1 MPSKLDLFLDAR
13 KVTEK
18 DKPFTLWSFKNKEK
32 WFVNEDDL
40 PEFYKLYCAELRH
53 SNPQYLTER
62 STLIGQM
69 RVDLD
74 FKYAGKVDEHKH
86 TQTQVLAFVG
96 AYLEEAKRWVV
107 LPSDVEVYVLEKE
120 NPTYDPIKKISSSG
134 IHIQFPALKTRADVE
149 KGIRRALLARMED
162 FFPAL
167 ECTKGWDDVY
177 DPSPLTH
184 TGNWPLLG
192 SKKPAEGSLPYEL
205 KYIIDWDSGDLSV
218 DAEVSAT
225 PTIELVRRLSVR
237 SAASEEIALTEW
249 GQEHTRVPAEPL
261 LRAVSR
267 GRGDTRETQGSRGA
281 SPTGRVREALTE
293 ARKKNIR
300 AHTMNLGEFRHS
312 GAHDEY
318 VKVGQCLFNIHP
330 YDLEDVWLDFM
341 EKSSIPHRKHKALE
355 KWRGFTERVDGERTG
370 EGSLRFWSRQDNFES
385 YLKIESENVESLVR
399 EAAATATEH
408 DVAQVVFAKYRD
420 EFKCASVKNNDWYQY
435 VGHIWK
441 NSESGVDLLARL
453 SSDVAK
459 LFLIKEREALTAIEN
474 LDAER
479 DKEACD
485 AVEKDRKNYTAIR
498 LRLKTTSFKENVM
511 RECKVLFRDPKFL
524 ENLDNNKHLIA
535 FTNGVFDTKTI
546 TFRPGKPDDYISFCT
561 NVAYAVDTQYHQFK
575 CWPELKAFLESCMP
589 HLKVRNYFLHTLAT
603 CLSGETN
610 QRFHIMT
617 GSGSNG
623 KSMIMKLM
631 LAAMGDYG
639 YAADIAI
646 FTQKRGQAGAAAPQM
661 VRMRGRRFV
670 TMSEPDE
677 GEPLA
682 SALLK
687 FLTGSD
693 KVTVRDLYAGSK
705 QMLEFEIMCKFF
717 LSCNEKPPVRTVDG
731 GTWRRI
737 KVIDFPNKFVHEP
750 KLPNE
755 HPIDESIMGKVDSPE
770 WAACFMAY
778 LVHLYTE
785 GSGLHGL
792 VPPTE
797 VDAYTQEYKV
807 ESDILARF
815 LQEYF
820 HPLETPPGD
829 LPDPVS
835 WPTITATFQ
844 DWKRTNEL
852 GFRGGSATDLKKR
865 IETQYGKTP
874 RNGWTSFRFG
884 PS

>member
-1 MPSKLDLFLDAR
+1 
-13 KVTEK
+13 
-18 DKPFTLWSFKNKEK
+18 
-32 WFVNEDDL
+32 
-40 PEFYKLYCAELRH
+40 
-53 SNPQYLTER
+53 
-62 STLIGQM
+62 
-69 RVDLD
+69 
-74 FKYAGKVDEHKH
+74 
-86 TQTQVLAFVG
+86 
-96 AYLEEAKRWVV
+96 
-107 LPSDVEVYVLEKE
+107 
-120 NPTYDPIKKISSSG
+120 
-134 IHIQFPALKTRADVE
+134 
-149 KGIRRALLARMED
+149 
-162 FFPAL
+162 
-167 ECTKGWDDVY
+167 
-177 DPSPLTH
+177 
-184 TGNWPLLG
+184 
-192 SKKPAEGSLPYEL
+192 
-205 KYIIDWDSGDLSV
+205 
-218 DAEVSAT
+218 
-225 PTIELVRRLSVR
+225 
-237 SAASEEIALTEW
+237 
-249 GQEHTRVPAEPL
+249 
-261 LRAVSR
+261 
-267 GRGDTRETQGSRGA
+267 
-281 SPTGRVREALTE
+281 
-293 ARKKNIR
+293 
-300 AHTMNLGEFRHS
+300 
-312 GAHDEY
+312 
-318 VKVGQCLFNIHP
+318 
-330 YDLEDVWLDFM
+330 
-341 EKSSIPHRKHKALE
+341 
-355 KWRGFTERVDGERTG
+355 
-370 EGSLRFWSRQDNFES
+370 
-385 YLKIESENVESLVR
+385 
-399 EAAATATEH
+399 
-408 DVAQVVFAKYRD
+408 
-420 EFKCASVKNNDWYQY
+420 
-435 VGHIWK
+435 
-441 NSESGVDLLARL
+441 
-453 SSDVAK
+453 
-459 LFLIKEREALTAIEN
+459 
-474 LDAER
+474 
-479 DKEACD
+479 
-485 AVEKDRKNYTAIR
+485 
-498 LRLKTTSFKENVM
+498 
-511 RECKVLFRDPKFL
+511 
-524 ENLDNNKHLIA
+524 
-535 FTNGVFDTKTI
+535 
-546 TFRPGKPDDYISFCT
+546 
-561 NVAYAVDTQYHQFK
+561 
-575 CWPELKAFLESCMP
+575 
-589 HLKVRNYFLHTLAT
+589 
-603 CLSGETN
+603 
-610 QRFHIMT
+610 
-617 GSGSNG
+617 
-623 KSMIMKLM
+623 MKLM